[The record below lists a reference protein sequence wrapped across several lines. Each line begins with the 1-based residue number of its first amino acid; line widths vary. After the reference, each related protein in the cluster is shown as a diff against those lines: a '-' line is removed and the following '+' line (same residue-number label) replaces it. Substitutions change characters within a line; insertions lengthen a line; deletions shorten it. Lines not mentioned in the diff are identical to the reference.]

1 VQEQAQPEPGE
12 AAAERVLA
20 QEQAEESVP
29 EEQEVAE
36 VGEAWAPVVEGV
48 TADPAAP
55 AEAETEPVVVA
66 QAEAEGAPAEPEGA
80 PEAEAGGPGEE
91 AGEEV
96 AGEEAAAEDSDRC
109 RSRAVCSLR
118 GLSSGSRTTRTAA
131 SPASASHPH
140 WRSSLLGA
148 AGTRRATQPS
158 VAQRVSF
165 WTRAFSPQS
174 PQKSLLR
181 THDGPV
187 RRRVPPPER
196 GTPDSVGSW
205 RAAARKASRR
215 PRRRQSGRPASSS
228 EKRCGCTDGASG
240 QRC

>member
-1 VQEQAQPEPGE
+1 VKEQAQPEPGE
-12 AAAERVLA
+12 AAAAARVLA

-29 EEQEVAE
+29 EEQEGAE

-55 AEAETEPVVVA
+55 AEAE
-66 QAEAEGAPAEPEGA
+66 GAPAEPEGA
-80 PEAEAGGPGEE
+80 AEAEAGAPGEE

-96 AGEEAAAEDSDRC
+96 AGEEGAAEDSDRC

-118 GLSSGSRTTRTAA
+118 GLSSGSRTTSAAA

-140 WRSSLLGA
+140 WRSSLLGVT
-148 AGTRRATQPS
+148 GTRRATQPS

-196 GTPDSVGSW
+196 GTPDSVGAW

-215 PRRRQSGRPASSS
+215 LRRRQSGRPASSS